1 MRYGVKS
8 CNVVFFF
15 KAVSTTVL
23 QFGPRGPLK

>member
-8 CNVVFFF
+8 CNVEFF
-15 KAVSTTVL
+15 KVSTTVL

>member
-8 CNVVFFF
+8 CNVAFF